1 MLSLCY
7 PTALPFD
14 SSVEWK
20 LTALRE
26 PYSESHYWKL
36 SSESLA
42 GMDEA
47 GPLGGGSISVKG
59 V

>member
-1 MLSLCY
+1 MLSLRY
-7 PTALPFD
+7 PAALPFD

-26 PYSESHYWKL
+26 PHSESHHWKL
-36 SSESLA
+36 SSEGLA

-47 GPLGGGSISVKG
+47 GPLGGGSISAKG